1 MTERRRNPLTGDWV
15 IVSTGRDQRPW
26 QGARETP
33 RLTPPETWC
42 ADCYLCPR
50 NGRAG
55 GAVNPDYLAT
65 FAFDNDFP
73 ALGDAL
79 APGDDAAAS
88 GEPLFERR
96 PVVGRCRVLVYSPR
110 HDATLATLSAA
121 ELDRVVALWQEETS
135 ACTDRYAWLQV
146 FENKGEL
153 MGCSSP
159 HPHGQLWATSM
170 VPTIAGREDLQQRGY
185 ANGNLLVDYAAR
197 ELALGERVVTYNSRW
212 LVVVPFWATWPFETL
227 LLPRR
232 HRPAMT
238 DLDDADRRELVHVLA
253 ALLPAYDR
261 LFEVPFPY
269 SMGWHGRGRD
279 HGPHWQ
285 LHAHFYPPLLR
296 SADVRKFMVGYEML
310 AEAQRDFSPETA
322 ASRLRGLVRN

>member
-15 IVSTGRDQRPW
+15 IVSMGRDQRPW

-33 RLTPPETWC
+33 SAQPAGAWQ
-42 ADCYLCPR
+42 ADCFLCPR
-50 NGRAG
+50 NRRAS
-55 GAVNPDYLAT
+55 GATNPDYPST

-73 ALGDAL
+73 ALDAV
-79 APGDDAAAS
+79 PDAAAVA
-88 GEPLFERR
+88 GEVLLERQ
-96 PVVGRCRVLVYSPR
+96 PVAGRCRVLVYSPR
-110 HDATLATLSAA
+110 HDVTLAALSAA
-121 ELDRVVALWQEETS
+121 ELDRVVALWLEEAA
-135 ACTDRYAWLQV
+135 ACANRYAWLQV

-159 HPHGQLWATSM
+159 HPHGQLWATSV
-170 VPTIAGREDLQQRGY
+170 VPTIAAREDFEQGRY
-185 ANGNLLVDYAAR
+185 ASGNLLLDYAAR

-212 LVVVPFWATWPFETL
+212 LVVVPFWAAWPFETL
-227 LLPRR
+227 LLPRL

-238 DLDDADRRELVHVLA
+238 DLDEADQRELVNVLA

-261 LFEVPFPY
+261 LFDVSFPY

-279 HGPHWQ
+279 QGPHWQ

-296 SADVRKFMVGYEML
+296 SAAVRKFMVGYEML
-310 AEAQRDFSPETA
+310 AEAQRDLSPETA